1 MICFS
6 HAEIFRGGIIKRKED
21 ISVYIEDQEYI
32 ANLYVMKCFSVTMLV
47 YLLAFI
53 LNILKQNNNQV
64 VVDTT
69 LQCTRRL
76 GIDVCL
82 EGVENE
88 EVRQFVKQYNVE
100 RHQGYY
106 YAKPLKADALAELL
120 RQNPVFEPL
129 YEV

>member
-1 MICFS
+1 MSKAYFTVKDQTENLIVIERSKFICN
-6 HAEIFRGGIIKRKED
+6 IK
-21 ISVYIEDQEYI
+21 
-32 ANLYVMKCFSVTMLV
+32 
-47 YLLAFI
+47 
-53 LNILKQNNNQV
+53 
-64 VVDTT
+64 
-69 LQCTRRL
+69 
-76 GIDVCL
+76 
-82 EGVENE
+82 GVENE